1 MSPETP
7 DPTGNLNTRAR
18 VHVRLE
24 TSLSSSRSHQP
35 SIHILKV
42 PKTCSPSY
50 GEEEVHTSSLCG
62 KLVLVPGVEGFVDR
76 IFTGEVSGQ
85 SRAYR
90 GSKYH
95 QS

>member
-1 MSPETP
+1 M
-7 DPTGNLNTRAR
+7 RR
-18 VHVRLE
+18 R
-24 TSLSSSRSHQP
+24 RRF
-35 SIHILKV
+35 ILPHYV
-42 PKTCSPSY
+42 A
-50 GEEEVHTSSLCG
+50 SSLM
-62 KLVLVPGVEGFVDR
+62 PGVEGFVDR